1 MTIERLFFK
10 PFDLAHYIMFNEYP
24 VEYIKTIDV
33 PGTFVEKIST
43 RVHLKNGISGEMDS
57 AFILN
62 PDGEILKEKVAACLE
77 HQTTPVQSYKLDKFG
92 DFDIQ
97 LVSDKN
103 LPTFLMV
110 ASHLNDTGSKR
121 ELIRSPSD
129 ITKLYFLNLGEENIC
144 KRLNTV
150 SKIVENNR
158 HLTTEDAL
166 NLGIILLYAPRKYAC
181 EITDKVVNL
190 YIKITKDLDSKMEHC
205 LYSVIYTM
213 IDAYIDDEEEYRR
226 LVNMIN
232 KSTSQDTQEAFAATK
247 EYFINSLQWTKEDLE
262 IAKGDLEIAKGDLEI
277 AKGDLETA
285 NEKIRKQEK
294 EKEELKKEID
304 RLKNELNGK

>member
-1 MTIERLFFK
+1 
-10 PFDLAHYIMFNEYP
+10 
-24 VEYIKTIDV
+24 
-33 PGTFVEKIST
+33 
-43 RVHLKNGISGEMDS
+43 MDS

-103 LPTFLMV
+103 LPTLLMV

-150 SKIVENNR
+150 SKIIENNQ

-213 IDAYIDDEEEYRR
+213 IDA
-226 LVNMIN
+226 
-232 KSTSQDTQEAFAATK
+232 
-247 EYFINSLQWTKEDLE
+247 
-262 IAKGDLEIAKGDLEI
+262 
-277 AKGDLETA
+277 
-285 NEKIRKQEK
+285 
-294 EKEELKKEID
+294 
-304 RLKNELNGK
+304 